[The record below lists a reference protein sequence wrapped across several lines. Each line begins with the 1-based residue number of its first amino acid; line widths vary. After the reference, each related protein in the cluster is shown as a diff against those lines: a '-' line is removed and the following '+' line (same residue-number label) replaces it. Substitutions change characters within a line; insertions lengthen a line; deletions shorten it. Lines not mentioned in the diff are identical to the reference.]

1 MDHYRTRASFVSEER
16 PVEGLL
22 KQEAAAYER
31 DEDPRFS
38 TLRRSSAY
46 LEYRQLG
53 RPY

>member
-1 MDHYRTRASFVSEER
+1 MDHCDRTRASFVSEER
-16 PVEGLL
+16 GLL

-38 TLRRSSAY
+38 TLRRRSAY